1 MAKYLLVSFKTC
13 PWVQRAAI
21 VLREK
26 ATDFEFRHIEPDN
39 RPDWFLAIS
48 PHKKVPVLRIDDSVS
63 LFESNAIAEYLDE
76 TISPRLH
83 PEDPV
88 ARAMNRAWTDYVPS
102 FAAAVTG
109 CAYAD
114 SEADYR
120 KAVADIP
127 VAFERLEKALA
138 KQGNGPYF
146 NGASYSLVDAA
157 YAPFLQR
164 YHFLDRIKPLGQ
176 IETFPRLAAWSA
188 ALMER
193 RSTHSFPPAEFEQM
207 YRANVKRRN
216 KWLSQFIAAP
226 NVAAA

>member
-1 MAKYLLVSFKTC
+1 
-13 PWVQRAAI
+13 
-21 VLREK
+21 
-26 ATDFEFRHIEPDN
+26 
-39 RPDWFLAIS
+39 
-48 PHKKVPVLRIDDSVS
+48 
-63 LFESNAIAEYLDE
+63 
-76 TISPRLH
+76 
-83 PEDPV
+83 
-88 ARAMNRAWTDYVPS
+88 VPS

-127 VAFERLEKALA
+127 VAFERVEKALA
-138 KQGNGPYF
+138 KQASGPYF
-146 NGASYSLVDAA
+146 NGARYSLVDAA

-176 IETFPRLAAWSA
+176 IEKFPRLAAWSA

>member
-1 MAKYLLVSFKTC
+1 V
-13 PWVQRAAI
+13 
-21 VLREK
+21 
-26 ATDFEFRHIEPDN
+26 
-39 RPDWFLAIS
+39 
-48 PHKKVPVLRIDDSVS
+48 
-63 LFESNAIAEYLDE
+63 AE
-76 TISPRLH
+76 
-83 PEDPV
+83 
-88 ARAMNRAWTDYVPS
+88 
-102 FAAAVTG
+102 
-109 CAYAD
+109 
-114 SEADYR
+114 
-120 KAVADIP
+120 IP

-138 KQGNGPYF
+138 KQGSGPYF
-146 NGASYSLVDAA
+146 NGARYSLVDAA

-176 IETFPRLAAWSA
+176 IEKFPRLAAWSA